1 MPYCIYSVDGNKNT
15 FQVDEKVSATHDPFQ
30 PCSLGV
36 HVKEV
41 QNSLI
46 DLQDD

>member
-1 MPYCIYSVDGNKNT
+1 MVLKVHFKLMKNL
-15 FQVDEKVSATHDPFQ
+15 VAHDNIDPLQ

-46 DLQDD
+46 DL